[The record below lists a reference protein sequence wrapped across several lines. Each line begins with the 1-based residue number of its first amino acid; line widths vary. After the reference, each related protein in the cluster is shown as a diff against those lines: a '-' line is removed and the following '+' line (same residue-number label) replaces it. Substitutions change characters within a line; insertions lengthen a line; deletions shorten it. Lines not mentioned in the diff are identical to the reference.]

1 MGGLAGVL
9 VLLLVALLLAVAVL
23 SAIVCRDVLRP
34 PRHTAGY
41 AAARSLAF
49 DPGEAGLQY
58 ESWTL
63 DRPGGSLPVWEV
75 EGRTGGPPIART
87 AVFVHDWGESR
98 IDVLRRLGPWPRL
111 CERLI
116 LYDRPGHGE
125 AGGGALRR
133 SEPDDLLALLE
144 ASGSGPYLL
153 VGRGTG
159 ANLAIAAASR
169 CQPGTVIGVVAEQ
182 PVAGSG
188 PWLRERLRS
197 AGQALWPLSDLACWW
212 MAACGAGIGNAR
224 ADAVRLRCPL
234 LVVDGEMGRAL
245 AAAAKPLVLQG
256 FLKSAVVVPE
266 ETDEVLQEFIR
277 SSTSPRAEQSAHAAP
292 KPPAPSLP
300 LADEFVQ
307 LAAIAYR
314 HARRVVVLVVG
325 VSVVLVGLAMVV
337 LPGPAFI
344 VIPLGLAIL
353 GIEFAWARLWLK
365 KIKQAAKNAGKLVTG
380 KS

>member
-1 MGGLAGVL
+1 MGGLAGLL
-9 VLLLVALLLAVAVL
+9 VLLPVALLLAVVVL

-41 AAARSLAF
+41 AAARGLAF
-49 DPGEAGLQY
+49 DPGEAGLGY

-63 DRPGGSLPVWEV
+63 DRPGGSLPVWEI
-75 EGRTGGPPIART
+75 EGRKTGAPRLTSAA

-98 IDVLRRLGPWPRL
+98 IDVLGRLGPWPRL
-111 CERLI
+111 CARLI

-133 SEPDDLLALLE
+133 GEWSDLLALLE
-144 ASGSGPYLL
+144 AAGPGRYLL

-159 ANLAIAAASR
+159 ANLAIAAAAR
-169 CQPGTVIGVVAEQ
+169 CQPGKALGVVAER
-182 PVAGSG
+182 PVPGSG
-188 PWLRERLRS
+188 PWLRERLRR
-197 AGQALWPLSDLACWW
+197 AGQALWPLGDLACWW
-212 MAACGAGIGNAR
+212 LAAFGAGIGNTR
-224 ADAVRLRCPL
+224 ADAGRLRCPL
-234 LVVDGEMGRAL
+234 LVVDAAGGRAI
-245 AAAAKPLVLQG
+245 AAAA
-256 FLKSAVVVPE
+256 KSAVVVPE
-266 ETDEVLQEFIR
+266 ETDDVLQEFIR
-277 SSTSPRAEQSAHAAP
+277 SCTGPLAEKSSPATAQ
-292 KPPAPSLP
+292 PPAPSVP
-300 LADEFVQ
+300 LADEIVHFAV
-307 LAAIAYR
+307 IAYR
-314 HARRVVVLVVG
+314 HARRVVVIVVG

-380 KS
+380 GK